1 METKKNITK
10 PLIIY
15 AVLFYIIWAVYT
27 LLLSPVIDEAAPNPW
42 IKNSIEA
49 VIKFAV
55 WTVPSFLFIHKY
67 NDDLHI
73 KSPDMFRNKF
83 RMEWIMLPV
92 LLGAYAAMGNKLT
105 IHAAWPDCIDYIMAG
120 FAEELLFRGLFL
132 NAIVKG
138 DTLKEQ
144 APAIIASSVFF
155 AMIHYPIWIK
165 EGHFAQNIIVG
176 TIFIS
181 LLGAVFAVSFLKSR
195 NIVLVMA
202 AHAVYDLIFIFH
214 KVQ

>member
-1 METKKNITK
+1 MNTKKNITR

-27 LLLSPVIDEAAPNPW
+27 LLISPSIKDAVTDPW
-42 IKNSIEA
+42 LRNSISALIKA
-49 VIKFAV
+49 VV
-55 WTVPSFLFIHKY
+55 WTVPAFILIHKH
-67 NDDLHI
+67 NDDLYI
-73 KSPDMFRNKF
+73 KAPDMFRNKF
-83 RMEWIMLPV
+83 RIEWIMLPV
-92 LLGAYAAMGNKLT
+92 LLGVYASISSELT
-105 IHAAWPDCIDYIMAG
+105 IHAVWPDCIKYIMAG

-138 DTLKEQ
+138 DTLQEQ
-144 APAIIASSVFF
+144 APAIAVTSVMF
-155 AMIHYPIWIK
+155 AMIHYPIWLRDGI
-165 EGHFAQNIIVG
+165 FAQNIITG

-202 AHAVYDLIFIFH
+202 AHAVYDLMFIFH